1 MTAGNGK
8 QFNLQKYSSQRF
20 FFKEYNYF
28 RRLYTSLWTE
38 LQEEAIEDV
47 NKGMH

>member
-1 MTAGNGK
+1 MEN
-8 QFNLQKYSSQRF
+8 SSIYKSTVHRGF